1 VAIDSTGHPSGTP
14 LALRLLAPAGRLT
27 VVGLPRDPAA
37 VDLALLAVKEI
48 TVRGSL
54 VYDEDD
60 FAAALKYLTAGRI
73 PCDQIITTVAP
84 LESAP
89 VLVAELRGGTTEQ
102 VKVLLVPGSGPGA

>member
-1 VAIDSTGHPSGTP
+1 
-14 LALRLLAPAGRLT
+14 
-27 VVGLPRDPAA
+27 VGLPRDPAA

-60 FAAALKYLTAGRI
+60 FAAALTYLAAKRI
-73 PCDQIITTVAP
+73 PCGRIITTVAP

-89 VLVAELRGGTTEQ
+89 ALVAELRGGTTEQ
-102 VKVLLVPGSGPGA
+102 VKVLLAPGSGPGA